1 MASTTANR
9 VLYRSPDALQ
19 NLRVKV
25 SLTRVSGPR
34 ADRAVELEAKL
45 ARERGEAQQ
54 RADESERHAATMG
67 TIFKEDAP
75 ESPERQSPDDRASD
89 RAAAQQAAAA
99 AATALAPYP
108 QPAPIPAP
116 YVPPAASDEIVD
128 GGDDVGAAPAATSY
142 APQVSSRRARSSLVR
157 GDASA
162 APAPSTSAFDPYGAP
177 PTAPAVP
184 STAGP
189 VTESAAAAPAL
200 RPPVPESEFPHFER
214 VVAWQEKIFSRAE
227 ATARARSS
235 GSETELDRKYDA
247 MVRDGNLTG
256 ETIYT
261 YVAADRFAD
270 DRDAEKTVTT
280 SATERVNG
288 LFRAVFGS
296 PAARVVAANARG
308 RDATA
313 KRTELARGRRRR
325 GGALPVTFVI
335 CADCGPLELPPDHPA
350 MAGGDDEL
358 TRRREGEEILMT
370 IEAFPD
376 GSVAISP
383 DFCQESDGEPYRVE
397 RRDGS
402 VWEYGVTNA
411 STRDETPLEK
421 RQKDIAPTAAMR
433 AMQLARRRRAGPGAF
448 VPPPEDAA
456 ERLVFLGEI
465 VSGRGF
471 EHDRLYCEWALEYDK
486 EIWFVESPAGN
497 QTSAPEPV
505 VAGATQISK
514 TAVYPSDAL
523 SGDETLSGSGDG
535 FFSSE
540 RLVAHWSAP
549 IELCLVARRAP
560 APREY
565 PVIFFQVSSYDA
577 WDRYRPE
584 GYGALSLRPHDQTG
598 ARAREVRTWRAGGT
612 IRDRI
617 ATHYVG
623 GAPEIGNL
631 SYVAAP
637 AFGAERDAGSQ
648 KVHSRLG
655 FVADASGVIAV
666 RAHVMT
672 QRPKA
677 LSAGARKGISALR
690 GVLTKGKGLGF
701 GGPGARDQTSLG
713 GGRRS
718 TWTTTPKTPRPGTG
732 RRAAIPTRRRMLWR
746 ARARASRRR
755 GRRVDS
761 TRTFPRE
768 PHLSR
773 GARVRRRRR
782 RRCRRRRRARRRLRL
797 RRAPKP
803 PGRRPRRRRRPRT
816 TRDDGFFFSRKEKS
830 RYRAREG

>member
-162 APAPSTSAFDPYGAP
+162 APAPSTSTFDPYGAP

-486 EIWFVESPAGN
+486 ELWFVESPAGGN

-655 FVADASGVIAV
+655 FVADASGTIAV
-666 RAHVMT
+666 RAHTMT

-713 GGRRS
+713 GGEALDVDDDAENAA
-718 TWTTTPKTPRPGTG
+718 PGNGSARGDSDQTEDVV
-732 RRAAIPTRRRMLWR
+732 AR
-746 ARARASRRR
+746 ARARIAEARAQ
-755 GRRVDS
+755 GRLDPDVSARA
-761 TRTFPRE
+761 T
-768 PHLSR
+768 LIAR
-773 GARVRRRRR
+773 GAGAPQAQAPVPAPAP
-782 RRCRRRRRARRRLRL
+782 RASSTSTSS
-797 RRAPKP
+797 RAETAGSTPSATTP
-803 PGRRPRRRRRPRT
+803 PSN
-816 TRDDGFFFSRKEKS
+816 D
-830 RYRAREG
+830 A

>member
-67 TIFKEDAP
+67 TIFKEDD
-75 ESPERQSPDDRASD
+75 PERRSPDDRASD

-128 GGDDVGAAPAATSY
+128 GGDDVGAAAAATAATSY

-162 APAPSTSAFDPYGAP
+162 APAPSTSTFDPYGAP
-177 PTAPAVP
+177 PTSASADV
-184 STAGP
+184 SSASAGP

-200 RPPVPESEFPHFER
+200 RPPVPESEFPRFER

-235 GSETELDRKYDA
+235 GAETELDRKYDA

-296 PAARVVAANARG
+296 PAARVVAANTRG

-350 MAGGDDEL
+350 LAGGDDEL

-448 VPPPEDAA
+448 VPPPADAA

-486 EIWFVESPAGN
+486 ELWFVESPAGGD

-514 TAVYPSDAL
+514 TTVYPSDAL

-637 AFGAERDAGSQ
+637 AFGAEGDAGSQ

-666 RAHVMT
+666 RAHAMT

-677 LSAGARKGISALR
+677 LSAGARKGVSALR
-690 GVLTKGKGLGF
+690 GVLAKGKGGGVL
-701 GGPGARDQTSLG
+701 GGPFGPGTREALDVDDDAENAAPGNGSARGDVDSADQTEDVI
-713 GGRRS
+713 
-718 TWTTTPKTPRPGTG
+718 
-732 RRAAIPTRRRMLWR
+732 AR
-746 ARARASRRR
+746 ARARIAEARAQ
-755 GRRVDS
+755 GRLDPDVSARA
-761 TRTFPRE
+761 T
-768 PHLSR
+768 LIAR
-773 GARVRRRRR
+773 GAGAPQAPAPAPAP
-782 RRCRRRRRARRRLRL
+782 RASSTSTSS
-797 RRAPKP
+797 RAETAGSTPSATTP
-803 PGRRPRRRRRPRT
+803 PSN
-816 TRDDGFFFSRKEKS
+816 D
-830 RYRAREG
+830 A

>member
-34 ADRAVELEAKL
+34 ADRAAELEAKL

-54 RADESERHAATMG
+54 RAYESERHAATMG
-67 TIFKEDAP
+67 TIFREDAP
-75 ESPERQSPDDRASD
+75 ERRSPDDFASD

-99 AATALAPYP
+99 AATALAPATQTVP
-108 QPAPIPAP
+108 VPVP
-116 YVPPAASDEIVD
+116 YVPPPAADEIVD
-128 GGDDVGAAPAATSY
+128 GGDDVGAAAAATSY
-142 APQVSSRRARSSLVR
+142 APQMNSRRARSSLVR
-157 GDASA
+157 GDAAA
-162 APAPSTSAFDPYGAP
+162 APAPSTSTFDPYGAP
-177 PTAPAVP
+177 APAP
-184 STAGP
+184 NNASTTLPPAAGP
-189 VTESAAAAPAL
+189 VTESTAAAPAL
-200 RPPVPESEFPHFER
+200 RPAAPESEFPHFQR
-214 VVAWQEKIFSRAE
+214 VIAWQEKIFSREE
-227 ATARARSS
+227 ATARAR
-235 GSETELDRKYDA
+235 GTAPAETELDRKYDA
-247 MVRDGNLTG
+247 MVRDGDLTG

-308 RDATA
+308 ADATA

-325 GGALPVTFVI
+325 GGSMPVTFVI

-350 MAGGDDEL
+350 MAGGDDAL
-358 TRRREGEEILMT
+358 HRRKEGEEILMI

-376 GSVAISP
+376 GSVALSP
-383 DFCQESDGEPYRVE
+383 DFCQESDGEMYRVE

-402 VWEYGVTNA
+402 VWEYSVTNA
-411 STRDETPLEK
+411 STRDETALEK

-433 AMQLARRRRAGPGAF
+433 ALQLARRRRAGPGAF
-448 VPPPEDAA
+448 VPPPADAA

-471 EHDRLYCEWALEYDK
+471 EHDRLYCEWALEYD
-486 EIWFVESPAGN
+486 EELWALEPQSSQSSRESVA
-497 QTSAPEPV
+497 QIT
-505 VAGATQISK
+505 AGATQISK
-514 TAVYPSDAL
+514 TTVYPSL
-523 SGDETLSGSGDG
+523 GDGEGDG

-540 RLVAHWSAP
+540 RRVAHWSAP
-549 IELCLVARRAP
+549 IELCLVAKRPP

-584 GYGALSLRPHDQTG
+584 GYGVMSLRPHDQTG
-598 ARAREVRTWRAGGT
+598 SRAREVRTWRAGGT
-612 IRDRI
+612 IVDRI

-631 SYVAAP
+631 AYLSLP
-637 AFGAERDAGSQ
+637 RENGKESGEGSRE

-655 FVADASGVIAV
+655 FVADASGVVAV
-666 RAHVMT
+666 RAHVCT

-677 LSAGARKGISALR
+677 LSAGARRGVSALR
-690 GVLTKGKGLGF
+690 GMLAKNKGGVF
-701 GGPGARDQTSLG
+701 GGSGAGEGGEPLDVDDDAENAAPGNGSD
-713 GGRRS
+713 RRVGES
-718 TWTTTPKTPRPGTG
+718 DRTEDVV
-732 RRAAIPTRRRMLWR
+732 AR
-746 ARARASRRR
+746 ARARIAEARAQGRLDPDVSARATLLARGAGAPPAPAPAPRAS
-755 GRRVDS
+755 S
-761 TRTFPRE
+761 SS
-768 PHLSR
+768 SR
-773 GARVRRRRR
+773 GETAGSTP
-782 RRCRRRRRARRRLRL
+782 RATT
-797 RRAPKP
+797 P
-803 PGRRPRRRRRPRT
+803 PSPS
-816 TRDDGFFFSRKEKS
+816 D
-830 RYRAREG
+830 A

>member
-67 TIFKEDAP
+67 TIFKEDD
-75 ESPERQSPDDRASD
+75 PERRSPDDRASD

-128 GGDDVGAAPAATSY
+128 GGDDVGAAAAATSY

-162 APAPSTSAFDPYGAP
+162 APPPSTSTFDPYGAP
-177 PTAPAVP
+177 PTAPAP
-184 STAGP
+184 TTAGP

-235 GSETELDRKYDA
+235 GAETELDRKYDA

-448 VPPPEDAA
+448 VPPPADAA

-486 EIWFVESPAGN
+486 ELWFVESPAGGD

-514 TAVYPSDAL
+514 TTAYPSDAL

-637 AFGAERDAGSQ
+637 AFGAEGDAGSQ

-666 RAHVMT
+666 RAHAMT

-677 LSAGARKGISALR
+677 LSAGARKGVSALR
-690 GVLTKGKGLGF
+690 GVLAKGKGLGF

-713 GGRRS
+713 GGEALDVDDDAENAA
-718 TWTTTPKTPRPGTG
+718 PGNGSARGDSDQTEDVV
-732 RRAAIPTRRRMLWR
+732 AR
-746 ARARASRRR
+746 ARARIAEARAQ
-755 GRRVDS
+755 GRLDPDVSARA
-761 TRTFPRE
+761 T
-768 PHLSR
+768 LIAR
-773 GARVRRRRR
+773 GAGAPQAPAPAPAP
-782 RRCRRRRRARRRLRL
+782 RASSTSTSS
-797 RRAPKP
+797 RAETAGSTPSATTP
-803 PGRRPRRRRRPRT
+803 PSN
-816 TRDDGFFFSRKEKS
+816 D
-830 RYRAREG
+830 A

>member
-1 MASTTANR
+1 M
-9 VLYRSPDALQ
+9 
-19 NLRVKV
+19 
-25 SLTRVSGPR
+25 
-34 ADRAVELEAKL
+34 
-45 ARERGEAQQ
+45 
-54 RADESERHAATMG
+54 
-67 TIFKEDAP
+67 
-75 ESPERQSPDDRASD
+75 
-89 RAAAQQAAAA
+89 
-99 AATALAPYP
+99 
-108 QPAPIPAP
+108 
-116 YVPPAASDEIVD
+116 
-128 GGDDVGAAPAATSY
+128 
-142 APQVSSRRARSSLVR
+142 R

-177 PTAPAVP
+177 PGAR
-184 STAGP
+184 GP
-189 VTESAAAAPAL
+189 LDRGSGHRVGRRRAAL

-288 LFRAVFGS
+288 LFRAVFGN
-296 PAARVVAANARG
+296 PAARWWPPTRRRG
-308 RDATA
+308 RHGQAHG
-313 KRTELARGRRRR
+313 ARARAQTP

-448 VPPPEDAA
+448 VPEDAA

-565 PVIFFQVSSYDA
+565 PVIFFQVSSYGLGPVPPGGLRRA
-577 WDRYRPE
+577 QPAPARPDRR
-584 GYGALSLRPHDQTG
+584 
-598 ARAREVRTWRAGGT
+598 ARARGADMARGRDYRGPHRHALRRRCARNRQPVVRRGAGSARSG
-612 IRDRI
+612 
-617 ATHYVG
+617 
-623 GAPEIGNL
+623 
-631 SYVAAP
+631 
-637 AFGAERDAGSQ
+637 AGSQ
-648 KVHSRLG
+648 KCTRGG
-655 FVADASGVIAV
+655 FVADAAASS
-666 RAHVMT
+666 
-672 QRPKA
+672 PC
-677 LSAGARKGISALR
+677 AR
-690 GVLTKGKGLGF
+690 T
-701 GGPGARDQTSLG
+701 
-713 GGRRS
+713 
-718 TWTTTPKTPRPGTG
+718 
-732 RRAAIPTRRRMLWR
+732 
-746 ARARASRRR
+746 
-755 GRRVDS
+755 
-761 TRTFPRE
+761 
-768 PHLSR
+768 
-773 GARVRRRRR
+773 
-782 RRCRRRRRARRRLRL
+782 
-797 RRAPKP
+797 
-803 PGRRPRRRRRPRT
+803 
-816 TRDDGFFFSRKEKS
+816 
-830 RYRAREG
+830 

>member
-116 YVPPAASDEIVD
+116 YVPPDASDEIVD

-162 APAPSTSAFDPYGAP
+162 APAPSASTFDPYGAP

-486 EIWFVESPAGN
+486 EIWFVESPAGGD

-666 RAHVMT
+666 RAHAMT

-713 GGRRS
+713 GGEALDVDDDAENAA
-718 TWTTTPKTPRPGTG
+718 PGNGSARGDSDQTEDVV
-732 RRAAIPTRRRMLWR
+732 AR
-746 ARARASRRR
+746 ARARIAEARAQ
-755 GRRVDS
+755 GRLDPDVSARA
-761 TRTFPRE
+761 T
-768 PHLSR
+768 LIAR
-773 GARVRRRRR
+773 GAGAPQAPAPVPAPAP
-782 RRCRRRRRARRRLRL
+782 RASSTSTSS
-797 RRAPKP
+797 RAETAGSTPSATTP
-803 PGRRPRRRRRPRT
+803 PSN
-816 TRDDGFFFSRKEKS
+816 D
-830 RYRAREG
+830 A

>member
-162 APAPSTSAFDPYGAP
+162 APAPSTSTFDPYGAP

-486 EIWFVESPAGN
+486 EIWFVESPAGGD

-713 GGRRS
+713 GGEALDVDDDAENAA
-718 TWTTTPKTPRPGTG
+718 PGNGSARGDSDQTEDVV
-732 RRAAIPTRRRMLWR
+732 AR
-746 ARARASRRR
+746 ARARIAEARAQ
-755 GRRVDS
+755 GRLDPDVSARA
-761 TRTFPRE
+761 T
-768 PHLSR
+768 LIAR
-773 GARVRRRRR
+773 GAGAPQAQAPVPAPAP
-782 RRCRRRRRARRRLRL
+782 RASSTSTSS
-797 RRAPKP
+797 RAETAGSTPSATTP
-803 PGRRPRRRRRPRT
+803 PSN
-816 TRDDGFFFSRKEKS
+816 D
-830 RYRAREG
+830 A

>member
-1 MASTTANR
+1 MT
-9 VLYRSPDALQ
+9 
-19 NLRVKV
+19 K
-25 SLTRVSGPR
+25 
-34 ADRAVELEAKL
+34 
-45 ARERGEAQQ
+45 
-54 RADESERHAATMG
+54 
-67 TIFKEDAP
+67 I
-75 ESPERQSPDDRASD
+75 
-89 RAAAQQAAAA
+89 
-99 AATALAPYP
+99 
-108 QPAPIPAP
+108 
-116 YVPPAASDEIVD
+116 
-128 GGDDVGAAPAATSY
+128 
-142 APQVSSRRARSSLVR
+142 
-157 GDASA
+157 
-162 APAPSTSAFDPYGAP
+162 
-177 PTAPAVP
+177 
-184 STAGP
+184 
-189 VTESAAAAPAL
+189 
-200 RPPVPESEFPHFER
+200 PPVPESEFPRFER

-235 GSETELDRKYDA
+235 GAETELDRKYDA

-350 MAGGDDEL
+350 LAGGDDEL

-448 VPPPEDAA
+448 VPPPADAA

-486 EIWFVESPAGN
+486 ELWFVESPAGGD

-514 TAVYPSDAL
+514 TTVYPSDAL

-637 AFGAERDAGSQ
+637 AFGAEGDAGSQ

-666 RAHVMT
+666 RAHAMT

-677 LSAGARKGISALR
+677 LSAGARKGVSALR
-690 GVLTKGKGLGF
+690 GVLAKGKGLGF

-713 GGRRS
+713 GGEALDVDDDAENAA
-718 TWTTTPKTPRPGTG
+718 PGNGSARGDSDQTEDVV
-732 RRAAIPTRRRMLWR
+732 AR

-755 GRRVDS
+755 GRRGDS

-768 PHLSR
+768 PRLSR
-773 GARVRRRRR
+773 GARARR
-782 RRCRRRRRARRRLRL
+782 RRRRRARRRLRL

-816 TRDDGFFFSRKEKS
+816 TRDVTDFYFFFREKNRKPYVS
-830 RYRAREG
+830 LIRYAR

>member
-162 APAPSTSAFDPYGAP
+162 APAPSTSTFDPYGAP

-486 EIWFVESPAGN
+486 EIWFVESPAGGD

-666 RAHVMT
+666 RAHAMT

-713 GGRRS
+713 GGEALDVDDDAENAA
-718 TWTTTPKTPRPGTG
+718 PGNGSARGDSDQTEDVV
-732 RRAAIPTRRRMLWR
+732 AR
-746 ARARASRRR
+746 ARARIAEARAQ
-755 GRRVDS
+755 GRLDPDVSARA
-761 TRTFPRE
+761 T
-768 PHLSR
+768 LIAR
-773 GARVRRRRR
+773 GAGAPQAPAPVPAPAP
-782 RRCRRRRRARRRLRL
+782 RASSTSTSS
-797 RRAPKP
+797 RAETAGSTPSATTP
-803 PGRRPRRRRRPRT
+803 PSN
-816 TRDDGFFFSRKEKS
+816 D
-830 RYRAREG
+830 A

>member
-128 GGDDVGAAPAATSY
+128 GGDDVGAAPAETSY

-350 MAGGDDEL
+350 MAGGDEL

-713 GGRRS
+713 GGEALDVDDDAENAA
-718 TWTTTPKTPRPGTG
+718 PGNGSARGDSDQTEDVV
-732 RRAAIPTRRRMLWR
+732 AR
-746 ARARASRRR
+746 ARARIAEARAQ
-755 GRRVDS
+755 GRLDPDVSARA
-761 TRTFPRE
+761 T
-768 PHLSR
+768 LIAR
-773 GARVRRRRR
+773 GAGAPQAPAPVPAPAP
-782 RRCRRRRRARRRLRL
+782 RASSTSTSS
-797 RRAPKP
+797 RAETAGSTPSATTP
-803 PGRRPRRRRRPRT
+803 PSN
-816 TRDDGFFFSRKEKS
+816 D
-830 RYRAREG
+830 A

>member
-162 APAPSTSAFDPYGAP
+162 APAPSTSTFDPYGAP

-486 EIWFVESPAGN
+486 EIWFVESPAGGD

-655 FVADASGVIAV
+655 FVADASGTIAV
-666 RAHVMT
+666 RAHTMT

-713 GGRRS
+713 GGEA
-718 TWTTTPKTPRPGTG
+718 PDVDDDAENAAPGNGSARGDSDQTEDVV
-732 RRAAIPTRRRMLWR
+732 AR
-746 ARARASRRR
+746 ARARIAEARAQ
-755 GRRVDS
+755 GRLDPDVSARA
-761 TRTFPRE
+761 T
-768 PHLSR
+768 LIAR
-773 GARVRRRRR
+773 GAGAPQAQAPVPAPAP
-782 RRCRRRRRARRRLRL
+782 RASSTSTSS
-797 RRAPKP
+797 RAETAGSTPSATTP
-803 PGRRPRRRRRPRT
+803 PSN
-816 TRDDGFFFSRKEKS
+816 D
-830 RYRAREG
+830 A

>member
-9 VLYRSPDALQ
+9 VVYRSPDALQ

-34 ADRAVELEAKL
+34 ADRAAELEAKL

-54 RADESERHAATMG
+54 RAYESERHAATMG
-67 TIFKEDAP
+67 TIFKED
-75 ESPERQSPDDRASD
+75 SPERRPPDDRASD

-99 AATALAPYP
+99 AATAFAPP
-108 QPAPIPAP
+108 PRAAPISAP
-116 YVPPAASDEIVD
+116 DVPPPASDEIVD
-128 GGDDVGAAPAATSY
+128 GGDDVGADAATRDR
-142 APQVSSRRARSSLVR
+142 APQINSRRARSRSSLVR
-157 GDASA
+157 GDANA
-162 APAPSTSAFDPYGAP
+162 APAPSTSTFDPYGAP
-177 PTAPAVP
+177 APVPAPAPAPAPP
-184 STAGP
+184 SGGP

-200 RPPVPESEFPHFER
+200 RPPAAESEFPHFER

-227 ATARARSS
+227 ATARAKSS
-235 GSETELDRKYDA
+235 TGAETELDRKYDE
-247 MVRDGNLTG
+247 MVRDGGLTG

-280 SATERVNG
+280 SAAERVNG

-308 RDATA
+308 ADGTS

-350 MAGGDDEL
+350 MTAPDDDAPA
-358 TRRREGEEILMT
+358 RRREGEEILMT

-376 GSVAISP
+376 GSVALSP
-383 DFCQESDGEPYRVE
+383 DFCRESDGEMYRIE

-421 RQKDIAPTAAMR
+421 RQKDIAPTASMR
-433 AMQLARRRRAGPGAF
+433 AAEIVRRRRAGPGAF
-448 VPPPEDAA
+448 VPPPADAA
-456 ERLVFLGEI
+456 ERLVVMGEI

-471 EHDRLYCEWALEYDK
+471 EHDRLYCEWVLDYDEAL
-486 EIWFVESPAGN
+486 WAVEAPADGDGN
-497 QTSAPEPV
+497 ALEPV

-514 TAVYPSDAL
+514 TTVYPAA
-523 SGDETLSGSGDG
+523 GDGEGDG

-540 RLVAHWSAP
+540 RRVAHWSAP
-549 IELCLVARRAP
+549 IELSMVARRPP

-565 PVIFFQVSSYDA
+565 PRVLFQVSSYDA

-584 GYGALSLRPHDQTG
+584 GYGAFSLRPSGG
-598 ARAREVRTWRAGGT
+598 ASFAREVRTWRAGGT
-612 IRDRI
+612 IADRV

-631 SYVAAP
+631 AYVASGSKP
-637 AFGAERDAGSQ
+637 TGAEDGVGAGASPEE

-655 FVADASGVIAV
+655 FVADAGGSVAV
-666 RAHVMT
+666 RAHVCT

-677 LSAGARKGISALR
+677 LSAGARKGVSALR
-690 GVLTKGKGLGF
+690 GVLAKGKGGGVLGWPF
-701 GGPGARDQTSLG
+701 G
-713 GGRRS
+713 
-718 TWTTTPKTPRPGTG
+718 PGTG
-732 RRAAIPTRRRMLWR
+732 EALDVDDDAENAAPGNGSARGDVDSADQTEDVIAR
-746 ARARASRRR
+746 ARARIAEARAQGRLDPDVSARATLLARGAGAPPAPAPRGTSSADSTSAPAPRASSAASRSETA
-755 GRRVDS
+755 GS
-761 TRTFPRE
+761 TPSATTP
-768 PHLSR
+768 PSR
-773 GARVRRRRR
+773 DA
-782 RRCRRRRRARRRLRL
+782 
-797 RRAPKP
+797 
-803 PGRRPRRRRRPRT
+803 
-816 TRDDGFFFSRKEKS
+816 
-830 RYRAREG
+830 

>member
-67 TIFKEDAP
+67 TIFKEDD
-75 ESPERQSPDDRASD
+75 PERQSPDDRASD

-108 QPAPIPAP
+108 QPAPISAP

-128 GGDDVGAAPAATSY
+128 GGDDVGAAAAATSY
-142 APQVSSRRARSSLVR
+142 APPVSSRRARSSLVR

-162 APAPSTSAFDPYGAP
+162 APAPSTSTFDPYGAP
-177 PTAPAVP
+177 PTSASADETP
-184 STAGP
+184 TAGP

-235 GSETELDRKYDA
+235 GAETELDRKYDA

-448 VPPPEDAA
+448 VPPPADAA

-486 EIWFVESPAGN
+486 ELWFVESPAGGD

-514 TAVYPSDAL
+514 TTVYPSDAL
-523 SGDETLSGSGDG
+523 SGDEALSGSGDG

-637 AFGAERDAGSQ
+637 AFGAEGDAGSQ

-666 RAHVMT
+666 RAHAMT

-677 LSAGARKGISALR
+677 LSAGARKGVSALR
-690 GVLTKGKGLGF
+690 GVLAKGKGLGF
-701 GGPGARDQTSLG
+701 GGPGAGGEALDVDDDAENAAPGNGSARGDSDQTEDVV
-713 GGRRS
+713 
-718 TWTTTPKTPRPGTG
+718 
-732 RRAAIPTRRRMLWR
+732 AR
-746 ARARASRRR
+746 ARARIAEARAQ
-755 GRRVDS
+755 GRLDPDVSARA
-761 TRTFPRE
+761 TRIA
-768 PHLSR
+768 R
-773 GARVRRRRR
+773 GAESKTPAPAP
-782 RRCRRRRRARRRLRL
+782 RASSTSTSS
-797 RRAPKP
+797 RAETAGSTPSATTP
-803 PGRRPRRRRRPRT
+803 PSN
-816 TRDDGFFFSRKEKS
+816 D
-830 RYRAREG
+830 A

>member
-9 VLYRSPDALQ
+9 VVYRSPDALQ

-34 ADRAVELEAKL
+34 ADRAAELEAKL

-54 RADESERHAATMG
+54 RAYESERHAATMG

-162 APAPSTSAFDPYGAP
+162 APAPSTSTFDPYGAP

-486 EIWFVESPAGN
+486 EIWFVESPAGGD

-666 RAHVMT
+666 RAHAMT

-713 GGRRS
+713 GGEALDVDDDAENAA
-718 TWTTTPKTPRPGTG
+718 PGNGSARGDSDQTEDVV
-732 RRAAIPTRRRMLWR
+732 AR
-746 ARARASRRR
+746 ARARIAEARAQ
-755 GRRVDS
+755 GRLDPDVSARA
-761 TRTFPRE
+761 T
-768 PHLSR
+768 LIAR
-773 GARVRRRRR
+773 GAGAPQAPAPVPAPAP
-782 RRCRRRRRARRRLRL
+782 RASSTSTSS
-797 RRAPKP
+797 RAETAGSTPSATTP
-803 PGRRPRRRRRPRT
+803 PSN
-816 TRDDGFFFSRKEKS
+816 D
-830 RYRAREG
+830 A

>member
-162 APAPSTSAFDPYGAP
+162 APAPSTSTFDPYGAP

-433 AMQLARRRRAGPGAF
+433 AMQLARRRRGGPGAF

-486 EIWFVESPAGN
+486 EIWFVESPAGGD

-655 FVADASGVIAV
+655 FVADASGTIAV
-666 RAHVMT
+666 RAHTMT

-713 GGRRS
+713 GGEALDVDDDAENAA
-718 TWTTTPKTPRPGTG
+718 PGNGSARGDSDQTEDVV
-732 RRAAIPTRRRMLWR
+732 AR
-746 ARARASRRR
+746 ARARIAEARAQ
-755 GRRVDS
+755 GRLDPDVSARA
-761 TRTFPRE
+761 T
-768 PHLSR
+768 LIAR
-773 GARVRRRRR
+773 GAGAPQAQAPVPAPAP
-782 RRCRRRRRARRRLRL
+782 RASSTSTSS
-797 RRAPKP
+797 RAETAGSTPSATTP
-803 PGRRPRRRRRPRT
+803 PSN
-816 TRDDGFFFSRKEKS
+816 D
-830 RYRAREG
+830 A

>member
-666 RAHVMT
+666 RAHAMT

-713 GGRRS
+713 GGEALDVDDDAENAA
-718 TWTTTPKTPRPGTG
+718 PGNGSARGDSDQTEDVV
-732 RRAAIPTRRRMLWR
+732 AR
-746 ARARASRRR
+746 ARARIAEARAQ
-755 GRRVDS
+755 GRLDPDVSARA
-761 TRTFPRE
+761 T
-768 PHLSR
+768 LIAR
-773 GARVRRRRR
+773 GAGAPQAPAPVPAPAP
-782 RRCRRRRRARRRLRL
+782 RASSTSTSS
-797 RRAPKP
+797 RAETAGSTPSATTP
-803 PGRRPRRRRRPRT
+803 PSN
-816 TRDDGFFFSRKEKS
+816 D
-830 RYRAREG
+830 A

>member
-162 APAPSTSAFDPYGAP
+162 APEPSTSTFDPYGAP

-486 EIWFVESPAGN
+486 EIWFVESPAGGD

-655 FVADASGVIAV
+655 FVADASGTIAV
-666 RAHVMT
+666 RAHTMT

-713 GGRRS
+713 GGEALDVDDDAENAA
-718 TWTTTPKTPRPGTG
+718 PGNGSARGDSDQTEDVV
-732 RRAAIPTRRRMLWR
+732 AR
-746 ARARASRRR
+746 ARARIAEARAQ
-755 GRRVDS
+755 GRLDPDVSARA
-761 TRTFPRE
+761 T
-768 PHLSR
+768 LIAR
-773 GARVRRRRR
+773 GAGAPQAQAPVPAPAP
-782 RRCRRRRRARRRLRL
+782 RASSTSTSS
-797 RRAPKP
+797 RAETAGSTPSATTP
-803 PGRRPRRRRRPRT
+803 PSN
-816 TRDDGFFFSRKEKS
+816 D
-830 RYRAREG
+830 A

>member
-34 ADRAVELEAKL
+34 ADRAAELEAKL

-54 RADESERHAATMG
+54 RAYESERHASTMG

-75 ESPERQSPDDRASD
+75 ERRSPDDFASD

-99 AATALAPYP
+99 AATALAPAT
-108 QPAPIPAP
+108 QTAQVPAP
-116 YVPPAASDEIVD
+116 YVPPPAADEIVD
-128 GGDDVGAAPAATSY
+128 GGDDVGAAVAATSY
-142 APQVSSRRARSSLVR
+142 APQMNSRRARSSLVR
-157 GDASA
+157 GDAAA
-162 APAPSTSAFDPYGAP
+162 APAPSTSTFDPYGAP
-177 PTAPAVP
+177 APAPLASGAETPVSSSGAP
-184 STAGP
+184 AAGP
-189 VTESAAAAPAL
+189 VTESTAAAPAL
-200 RPPVPESEFPHFER
+200 RPAAPESEFPHFER
-214 VVAWQEKIFSRAE
+214 VVAWQEKIFSREE
-227 ATARARSS
+227 ATARARGTSPA
-235 GSETELDRKYDA
+235 ETELDRKYDA
-247 MVRDGNLTG
+247 MVRDGNLLG

-288 LFRAVFGS
+288 LFRAIFGS

-308 RDATA
+308 ADATA

-325 GGALPVTFVI
+325 GGSMPVTFVI

-350 MAGGDDEL
+350 MAGGDDAL
-358 TRRREGEEILMT
+358 RRRKEGEEILMT

-376 GSVAISP
+376 GSVALSP
-383 DFCQESDGEPYRVE
+383 DFCQESDGEMYRVE

-402 VWEYGVTNA
+402 VWEYSVTNA

-433 AMQLARRRRAGPGAF
+433 ALQLARRRRAGPGAF
-448 VPPPEDAA
+448 VPPPADAA

-471 EHDRLYCEWALEYDK
+471 EHDRLYCEWALEYD
-486 EIWFVESPAGN
+486 EELWALEPQNSAHFDGLNASSRESVA
-497 QTSAPEPV
+497 QIT
-505 VAGATQISK
+505 AGATQISK
-514 TAVYPSDAL
+514 TTVYPS
-523 SGDETLSGSGDG
+523 SGDGEGDG

-540 RLVAHWSAP
+540 RRVAHWSAP
-549 IELCLVARRAP
+549 IELCLVAKRPP

-598 ARAREVRTWRAGGT
+598 SRAREVRTWRAGGT
-612 IRDRI
+612 IVDRI

-631 SYVAAP
+631 AYLSLP
-637 AFGAERDAGSQ
+637 REKESDGKESGKGAE

-655 FVADASGVIAV
+655 FVADASGVVAV
-666 RAHVMT
+666 RAHVCT

-677 LSAGARKGISALR
+677 LSAGARRGVSALR
-690 GVLTKGKGLGF
+690 GMLAKNKGGLF
-701 GGPGARDQTSLG
+701 GGSGAGEGGEPLDVDDDAENAAPGNGSD
-713 GGRRS
+713 RRVGES
-718 TWTTTPKTPRPGTG
+718 DRTEDVV
-732 RRAAIPTRRRMLWR
+732 AR
-746 ARARASRRR
+746 ARARIAEARAQGRLDPDVSARATMLARGAGAPPAPPALAPRAS
-755 GRRVDS
+755 S
-761 TRTFPRE
+761 SS
-768 PHLSR
+768 SR
-773 GARVRRRRR
+773 GETAGST
-782 RRCRRRRRARRRLRL
+782 
-797 RRAPKP
+797 P
-803 PGRRPRRRRRPRT
+803 PAT
-816 TRDDGFFFSRKEKS
+816 TPPSDD
-830 RYRAREG
+830 A